1 MKFDLSKIMRRAWEI
16 KKEADRKVENSKL
29 NRLDFS
35 ELKESEKAVFSI
47 CLEMAWEEAKKEAET
62 ATITSN
68 VAKVQDWFLRNKCG
82 KEVNNFGNT
91 IEILKETA
99 KAVYGNI
106 YYVDGTPMAI
116 WCPKSCLC

>member
-62 ATITSN
+62 STITSN

-82 KEVNNFGNT
+82 TEVNNFGNT

-106 YYVDGTPMAI
+106 YYVDGTAFI
-116 WCPKSCLC
+116 